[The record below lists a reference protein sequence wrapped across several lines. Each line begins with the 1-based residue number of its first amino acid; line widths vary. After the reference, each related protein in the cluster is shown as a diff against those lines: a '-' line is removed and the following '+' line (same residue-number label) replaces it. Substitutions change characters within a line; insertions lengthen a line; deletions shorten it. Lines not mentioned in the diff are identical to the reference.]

1 MFAVAALLAVVAVV
15 SAGVVVEAVVAAA
28 VAGAVVTEVVGSAVG
43 IVFVVA
49 VTAVVPAPGLE
60 ALGLAELS
68 ESKKNKTV
76 VVNIFH
82 FLELKERMACGP
94 LNTSKLS

>member
-1 MFAVAALLAVVAVV
+1 MLAVVAVV
-15 SAGVVVEAVVAAA
+15 SAGVVVEAVVAVA

-68 ESKKNKTV
+68 ESKKNKTILA
-76 VVNIFH
+76 NIVYH
-82 FLELKERMACGP
+82 C
-94 LNTSKLS
+94 